1 MRSYLK
7 FKKNKRMKKFIRRV
21 VKAFKRLSDAN
32 ALAFGNHVTVSMA
45 AAVDIF
51 PNPTPSLANINT
63 VLGNFADLI
72 QAAAS
77 RDKVQVELKRQVRFN
92 LLQML
97 SQLADYVNAT
107 TTDPALLIRSGFDL
121 NKLPAPVELEAPT
134 RLVLLDGP
142 NSGELILKFKSAR
155 GASSYLHQYT
165 TDAMLPED
173 SWVSIPSTITNHT
186 FKGLIKGVTY
196 YVRAVSVGRKQQ
208 LIKSIVV
215 NRVSQ

>member
-1 MRSYLK
+1 
-7 FKKNKRMKKFIRRV
+7 MKKFFRKV
-21 VKAFKRLSDAN
+21 VKSFKRLADAKL
-32 ALAFGNHVTVSMA
+32 LAFGKHVTVSMA

-51 PNPTPSLANINT
+51 PNPVPSLADINT
-63 VLGNFADLI
+63 MLGNFADLI
-72 QAAAS
+72 QTAAS
-77 RDKVQVELKRQVRFN
+77 RDKVQVELKKQARFN

-107 TTDPALLIRSGFDL
+107 TTDPALLIRSGFNL
-121 NKLPAPVELEAPT
+121 NKIPTPVELEAPT

-142 NSGELILKFKSAR
+142 NAGELILKFRKAR

-165 TDAMLPED
+165 IDALLTED
-173 SWVSIPSTITNHT
+173 GWVSIPSTTTAYT
-186 FKGLIKGVTY
+186 FKCLTRGVTY
-196 YVRAVSVGRKQQ
+196 YVRTVAVGSNQQ

>member
-1 MRSYLK
+1 
-7 FKKNKRMKKFIRRV
+7 MKKFFRKV
-21 VKAFKRLSDAN
+21 VKTFKMFSDARF
-32 ALAFGNHVTVSMA
+32 LAFGNNVTVSMA

-51 PNPTPSLANINT
+51 PNPVPSLANINIM
-63 VLGNFADLI
+63 LGNFADVI
-72 QAAAS
+72 QSAAS
-77 RDKVQVELKRQVRFN
+77 RDKVQVELKKQIRFN
-92 LLQML
+92 LSQML
-97 SQLADYVNAT
+97 SQLADQVNAT

-121 NKLPAPVELEAPT
+121 NKLPTPVELEAPT
-134 RLVLLDGP
+134 RLVLTDGP

-165 TDAMLPED
+165 TDALLPED
-173 SWVSIPSTITNHT
+173 SWVSIPSTVTTHT
-186 FKGLIKGVTY
+186 FKGLTGGVTY

>member
-1 MRSYLK
+1 
-7 FKKNKRMKKFIRRV
+7 MKKFFRRV
-21 VKAFKRLSDAN
+21 VKTFKMFSDAN
-32 ALAFGNHVTVSMA
+32 VLAFGNNVTVSMA

-51 PNPTPSLANINT
+51 PNPNPSLASINT
-63 VLGNFADLI
+63 VLGNFAGLI
-72 QAAAS
+72 QTAAS
-77 RDKVQVELKRQVRFN
+77 RDKVQVELKRQVRFS

-97 SQLADYVNAT
+97 SQLADQVNSI
-107 TTDPALLIRSGFDL
+107 TTDPAQLIRSGFDL
-121 NKLPAPVELEAPT
+121 NKIPTPVELEAPT

-142 NSGELILKFKSAR
+142 NSGELILKFRKAR

-165 TDAMLPED
+165 IDALLPED
-173 SWVSIPSTITNHT
+173 SWVSIPSTVTTHT

>member
-1 MRSYLK
+1 
-7 FKKNKRMKKFIRRV
+7 MKKFFRRV
-21 VKAFKRLSDAN
+21 VKTFKKFADAN
-32 ALAFGNHVTVSMA
+32 FLAFGNNVTVSMA

-51 PNPTPSLANINT
+51 PNPNPSLADINT
-63 VLGNFADLI
+63 VLGNFADVI

-77 RDKVQVELKRQVRFN
+77 RDKVQVELKKQIRFN
-92 LLQML
+92 LSQML

-107 TTDPALLIRSGFDL
+107 TTDPALLIRSGYDL

-134 RLVLLDGP
+134 RLVLTDGP
-142 NSGELILKFKSAR
+142 NSGELILKFKNAR

-165 TDAMLPED
+165 TDALLPED
-173 SWVSIPSTITNHT
+173 SWVSIPSTVTTHT

>member
-1 MRSYLK
+1 
-7 FKKNKRMKKFIRRV
+7 MKKFFRKV
-21 VKAFKRLSDAN
+21 VKAFKRLSDAKL
-32 ALAFGNHVTVSMA
+32 LAFGNHVTVSMA

-51 PNPTPSLANINT
+51 PNPNPSLASINT
-63 VLGNFADLI
+63 VLGNFADVI

-92 LLQML
+92 LMQML

-121 NKLPAPVELEAPT
+121 NKIPTPVELEAPT

-142 NSGELILKFKSAR
+142 NAGELILKFRKAR
-155 GASSYLHQYT
+155 GAFSYLHQYT
-165 TDAMLPED
+165 TDALLTED
-173 SWVSIPSTITNHT
+173 SWVSIPSTVTTHT

>member
-1 MRSYLK
+1 
-7 FKKNKRMKKFIRRV
+7 MKKFFRKV
-21 VKAFKRLSDAN
+21 VKSFKRLADAKL
-32 ALAFGNHVTVSMA
+32 LAFGNHVTVSMA

-51 PNPTPSLANINT
+51 PNPNPSLTDINT
-63 VLGNFADLI
+63 MLGNFADLI

-77 RDKVQVELKRQVRFN
+77 RDKVQVELKRQARFN

-121 NKLPAPVELEAPT
+121 NKIPTPVELEAPT

-142 NSGELILKFKSAR
+142 NAGELILKFRKAR

-165 TDAMLPED
+165 IDALLTED
-173 SWVSIPSTITNHT
+173 GWVSIPSTTTAYT
-186 FKGLIKGVTY
+186 FKGLTRGVTY
-196 YVRAVSVGRKQQ
+196 YVRTVAVGSNQQ

>member
-1 MRSYLK
+1 
-7 FKKNKRMKKFIRRV
+7 MKKFIRRV
-21 VKAFKRLSDAN
+21 VKSFKRLSDAN
-32 ALAFGNHVTVSMA
+32 ILAFGNNVTVSMA

-51 PNPTPSLANINT
+51 PNPVPPLAEINT
-63 VLGNFADLI
+63 GLTDFVGLI
-72 QAAAS
+72 QTAAS

-97 SQLADYVNAT
+97 SQLADMVNAT
-107 TTDPALLIRSGFDL
+107 TQDPALLIRSGFDL
-121 NKLPAPVELEAPT
+121 NKMPTPVELEAPT
-134 RLVLLDGP
+134 RLVLSDGP
-142 NSGELILKFKSAR
+142 NSGEITLKFRRAR

-165 TDAMLPED
+165 TDALLPED

-186 FKGLIKGVTY
+186 FKGLTKGVTY